1 MYTHLFPY
9 HKITETI
16 DEVGTFITF
25 QVHIREMS
33 SWNKKWISAILEFW
47 IYSQDR
53 HMEVNNIPKISDNR
67 NDYIAKLLDQKFN
80 GRSSFGGNKDP
91 KNDIRL
97 FTSLDLSLN
106 EEGANNQGFLYRHL
120 ILKTKDINNSPCNTE
135 WR

>member
-80 GRSSFGGNKDP
+80 GRSSFGGNIDP